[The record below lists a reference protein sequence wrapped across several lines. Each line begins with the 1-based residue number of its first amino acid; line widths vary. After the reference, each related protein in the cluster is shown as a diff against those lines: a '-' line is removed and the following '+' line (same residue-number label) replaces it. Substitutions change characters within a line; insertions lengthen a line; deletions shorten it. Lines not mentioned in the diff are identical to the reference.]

1 MKINDANIELRM
13 GGLLQCGV
21 LLAAASMLAGGLIYL
36 ARHGGDIPDYGN
48 FHGVHPNFKTFR
60 GILSGVL
67 ALQGRALIQLG
78 VLLMI
83 ATPVM
88 RVAFAVFAFAL
99 ERDWLYT
106 GVSCVVLVVL
116 GYALLS

>member
-1 MKINDANIELRM
+1 MANV
-13 GGLLQCGV
+13 GLKVVEVPQP
-21 LLAAASMLAGGLIYL
+21 AARRGSPLNGSSGW
-36 ARHGGDIPDYGN
+36 HSGHIPDYGN
-48 FHGVHPNFKTFR
+48 FHGVLPNLKTLK

-67 ALQGRALIQLG
+67 ALQGRAPIQPG

-88 RVAFAVFAFAL
+88 RVAFAIFAFAL

-106 GVSCVVLVVL
+106 GVSCVVLAVL